1 MKISNKWLIIGG
13 IIIGLFI
20 VVYEIMKYTH
30 RPDITV
36 HEEPGFTIIG
46 KYYEGG
52 HRSSKLRSLFRE
64 MDSLAGSRYKDGISA
79 AVFYNDPRKDDK
91 HGPLQ
96 AFVGVIPNDTSLDTP
111 LGWEKRQVKQTH
123 VLRARIEHTVFQ
135 VPLRVYKMMEKYA
148 EEEGFELG
156 EFSIER
162 FMENGDLIV
171 EISVIENG

>member
-1 MKISNKWLIIGG
+1 MKISNKWLVIGG
-13 IIIGLFI
+13 IFLILFVI
-20 VVYEIMKYTH
+20 TYEFLQH
-30 RPDITV
+30 HHEPDITI

-64 MDSLAGSRYKDGISA
+64 MDSLVGAHYREGISA

-91 HGPLQ
+91 DGPLK
-96 AFVGVIPNDTSLDTP
+96 AFVGVIPTDTTLP
-111 LGWEKRQVKQTH
+111 APPGWEKRKVSPTH

-135 VPLRVYKMMEKYA
+135 VPLKVYRLLEDHA
-148 EEEGFELG
+148 EENDYELG

-162 FMENGDLIV
+162 YQGDSVLIL
-171 EISVIENG
+171 EIAVTE

>member
-13 IIIGLFI
+13 IVIGLFI
-20 VVYEIMKYTH
+20 VVYEIIKYSS
-30 RPDITV
+30 RPEITV

-52 HRSSKLRSLFRE
+52 HRSSKLRLLFRE
-64 MDSLAGSRYKDGISA
+64 MDSLSRAHFRDGISA

-91 HGPLQ
+91 NGPLK
-96 AFVGVIPNDTSLDTP
+96 AFVGVIPNDTSLAP
-111 LGWEKRQVKQTH
+111 PIGWEKRHVQHTH

-135 VPLRVYKMMEKYA
+135 VPLKVYKMMEDYA
-148 EEEGFELG
+148 IEEGFILG

-162 FMENGDLIV
+162 FMKNGDLIV
-171 EISVIENG
+171 EISVTDSE